1 MTNYHCW
8 MKRKWILV
16 SIITLAVSAC
26 VKDDENDPS
35 VEVNLD
41 KALILKIAN
50 QYRSQDTIMCGN
62 SLKVAAPA
70 LIWNDQLAKTAL
82 NHSNDMQQNNYYSHT
97 GLNGSKFSE
106 RAKVAGY
113 TGVPLGENIGKGS
126 PAKNPEEEFMKA
138 WMESKWHCINI
149 MNAKATEIGIARS
162 DKESDGGSLWT
173 MVLGR
178 QRK

>member
-1 MTNYHCW
+1 

-41 KALILKIAN
+41 KALILKITN
-50 QYRSQDTIMCGN
+50 RYRSQDATMCGD
-62 SLKVAAPA
+62 SLLKGAAPA
-70 LIWNDQLAKTAL
+70 LTWNDQLARAAL
-82 NHSNDMQQNNYYSHT
+82 NHSNDMQKNNKRSHT
-97 GLNGSKFSE
+97 GSNGSKFYE
-106 RAKVAGY
+106 RTEMAGY
-113 TGVPLGENIGKGS
+113 TGDPLGENIGEGN
-126 PAKNPEEEFMKA
+126 PAKNPEEAFLEA
-138 WMESKWHCINI
+138 WMKSKPHCIGT
-149 MNAKATEIGIARS
+149 MNAEATEVGVAR
-162 DKESDGGSLWT
+162 SDGGSFWT